1 MDFKHFFQF
10 ASNTSRWLLVTPNG
24 FLRTKSIFGIE
35 NAFFKLEAL
44 QSLRKTHFQSKF
56 R

>member
-24 FLRTKSIFGIE
+24 FLSTPWNPKHL
-35 NAFFKLEAL
+35 LEAPMHPMGT
-44 QSLRKTHFQSKF
+44 SNKKNHKIDFWD
-56 R
+56 